1 MGHNDMRRE
10 VAFGGQRVRQ
20 KMILALTLSS
30 VIPLLILTYCFYAYL
45 MPLFDG
51 ARQAGG
57 DGFAVPILLL
67 FTALLMAGGGYVIYD
82 LATALSRAANI
93 VSDAKP
99 DAAPVIDRADEIGT
113 LVASFSKMMATIE
126 QQAQEINQFPQKLDQ
141 LTRQAF
147 QDTLTALPNRAL
159 FMDRL
164 AHALART
171 ERRAQHVAV
180 LFLDI
185 DRFKVINDSLGHAV
199 GDQVLGE
206 LSRRLMDCVRPEDT
220 VARLGGDEFAVLL
233 EDLDDLGGATA
244 VAERVG
250 KALETPFLLEG
261 REVVVTM
268 SVGIALNTRRPVL
281 PEEMLRDA
289 DLAMYRAK
297 GKGKN
302 RYEVFE
308 PDTAAPAIHRLDLE
322 LDLRSAVARD
332 ELRLHYQP
340 VVHLETGRVEEFEAL
355 VRWQH
360 KERGLLPPDA
370 FIGLTEETGLII
382 PIGQWVLTEACRQ
395 ARQWQEQR
403 PSDPPL
409 TIGVNLSARQL
420 QDPDLVKLVSGVLK
434 DSGLDPRS
442 LKFEITESVVMQ
454 DAPAT
459 LATLHALRDLGI
471 RLAIDDFGTGYSSL
485 GYLKRFPIDTL
496 KIDRSFVEGIVT
508 DAEDAAIVQAVI
520 SVAKSLGLSVTAEG
534 IENEAQLQRLR
545 ELGCERGQGFLFGHP
560 RAADIVFES
569 LERQHDT
576 PTRAVVAAA
585 PDAERVRPAV
595 PAAPDAERRPAV
607 PAAPDAERVRPAVP
621 AAPATAPAAMVRVA
635 VAEPEPAPVPA
646 SVAAPAP
653 APVGETDTR
662 RPSEILQERLAQLL
676 NRR

>member
-1 MGHNDMRRE
+1 MGHNDMQRE

-51 ARQAGG
+51 ARPGT
-57 DGFAVPILLL
+57 DTFAVPILLL

-82 LATALSRAANI
+82 LATALSRAASI
-93 VSDAKP
+93 VTDAKP
-99 DAAPVIDRADEIGT
+99 DPAPVIDRTDEIGT

-126 QQAQEINQFPQKLDQ
+126 QQAQEINHFPKKLDQ

-147 QDTLTALPNRAL
+147 QDPLTSLPNRAL

-171 ERRAQHVAV
+171 ERRPQHVAV

-199 GDQVLGE
+199 GDRVLGE
-206 LSRRLMDCVRPEDT
+206 LSRRLSDCVRPEDT
-220 VARLGGDEFAVLL
+220 IARLGGDEFAILL
-233 EDLDDLGGATA
+233 EDLDDTAGATA
-244 VAERVG
+244 VAERVA
-250 KALETPFLLEG
+250 KALEAPFMLEG

-268 SVGIALNTRRPVL
+268 SVGVALNTRRPVA
-281 PEEMLRDA
+281 PEELLRDA

-302 RYEVFE
+302 RFEVF
-308 PDTAAPAIHRLDLE
+308 DTDTGAPAIHRLDLE
-322 LDLRSAVARD
+322 LDLRTAVARD

-340 VVHLETGRVEEFEAL
+340 VVHLESGRVVEFEAL

-360 KERGLLPPDA
+360 KDRGLLSPEA

-395 ARQWQEQR
+395 ARLWQDQR
-403 PSDPPL
+403 RSDPPL

-420 QDPDLVKLVSGVLK
+420 QDPDLIGLVSRALA

-442 LKFEITESVVMQ
+442 LKLEITESVVMQ

-459 LATLHALRDLGI
+459 LATLHTLRDLGI

-496 KIDRSFVEGIVT
+496 KIDRSFVEGIVS
-508 DAEDAAIVQAVI
+508 DPEDAAIVQAVI

-534 IENEAQLQRLR
+534 IENEAQLLR
-545 ELGCERGQGFLFGHP
+545 VKELGCDRGQGFYFGQP

-569 LERQHDT
+569 LDRHPAVVT
-576 PTRAVVAAA
+576 LPTVKSRTAAESTRPAATARAPRSAAVAPAVAAA
-585 PDAERVRPAV
+585 AATVEAV
-595 PAAPDAERRPAV
+595 PAA
-607 PAAPDAERVRPAVP
+607 
-621 AAPATAPAAMVRVA
+621 APAPTAPA
-635 VAEPEPAPVPA
+635 EEPADKPA
-646 SVAAPAP
+646 
-653 APVGETDTR
+653 R
-662 RPSEILQERLAQLL
+662 LPSEILQERIAQLL